1 MSRPDGAVALV
12 TGGSRGIGAA
22 IARELAADGWDIA
35 VGYRSEEAAAAD
47 AVAAVRAAR
56 RHAVALQ
63 VRGQRRGCGRGA
75 FGAAESVSLGRC
87 WC

>member
-35 VGYRSEEAAAAD
+35 VGYRSDEAAAAD
-47 AVAAVRAAR
+47 AVAAVRAAG

-63 VRGQRRGCGRGA
+63 GGVSDA
-75 FGAAESVSLGRC
+75 TAAEARSAPPRVSLGRC